1 MGERAEQAC
10 ARHRS
15 GYNCAQAVACAF
27 AGVAGVDE
35 EVVFRMTEGMG
46 FGMGCME
53 GTCGALAGACA
64 VAGLMESDGNL
75 DAPRSKGATY
85 KVSARML
92 SLFRERVGALQCKTI
107 KGVGTGKV
115 LMPCPECVRIGA
127 EIVEEVLLEGQKS

>member
-10 ARHRS
+10 VRHRS

-27 AGVAGVDE
+27 AEDAGVDE
-35 EVVFRMTEGMG
+35 AVVFRMTEGMG

-64 VAGLMESDGNL
+64 VAGLMCSDANL
-75 DAPRSKGATY
+75 GAPRSKRATY
-85 KVSARML
+85 KVSAHML
-92 SLFRERVGALQCKTI
+92 ELFRERVGALQCREI
-107 KGVGTGKV
+107 KGVGTGEV

-127 EIVEEVLLEGQKS
+127 EIVEEVLFERD